1 MREEKSGLA
10 TVTEKPVILVIHSRP
25 RLRKRLVEQVEE
37 WCAGSIE
44 VIGIQLNELDTAC
57 RQPWFQR
64 LVCVFFQP
72 DFNQA
77 RIKAKVQGCNGRAGV
92 EPLPE
97 KHEFHQNLDEGIF
110 HSLESEGKFEQQV
123 EQSFFDWTPARVR
136 LRLEGPHETVRAIRL
151 RWFLLRHGIPYQ
163 WTTKEDGPDI
173 AAKVGLGKE
182 FNPTA
187 SNLYIELGLIKTPP
201 RSDRKYDL
209 VIVGAGPAGLSAAIS
224 ASANAGLSTLVIGG
238 EYPGGNAV
246 MSINLIENYLGFP
259 GGVTG
264 TKLLKLAVA
273 QAALLKVDIRPNW
286 TAARLRKDPTHS
298 RRYLIDVKTGNGGAV
313 ASAAMVL
320 LACGRQPESIFN
332 NPDSPEALSEQRFTA
347 SGEVQYGMEKCDAVT
362 AVGKNIVIVGGGD
375 SAGQAALLL
384 NACGAELV
392 TVAPKEVIMS
402 YHLQA
407 ALHRNGGIEF
417 KSPPLT
423 VNKFIGNDD
432 HLTHVEL
439 SSGEKIPAAKVFVL
453 AGGKPATG
461 WLNTEGEND
470 PGDNF
475 VNIQL
480 DRGFIRTDAYLDPKG
495 ELMFAT
501 SAPGVFAAGD
511 VRIKAHGRVGQAVGQ
526 GVAAVAS
533 MERYLKDTWQEILKD
548 EESQAWVLR
557 KLIHDAKEAA
567 S

>member
-1 MREEKSGLA
+1 MP
-10 TVTEKPVILVIHSRP
+10 TERPVILVIHSRP

-37 WCAGSIE
+37 WCADSIE

-57 RQPWFQR
+57 RKSWFQR
-64 LVCVFFQP
+64 VVCVFFQP
-72 DFNQA
+72 NMNQA
-77 RIKAKVQGCNGRAGV
+77 RIKAKVRGRNGRAGV

-97 KHEFHQNLDEGIF
+97 EHEFHQNLDEGIF
-110 HSLESEGKFEQQV
+110 HSLESEGKFEQRV
-123 EQSFFDWTPARVR
+123 EQSFFDWTPARLR

-163 WTTKEDGPDI
+163 WTPKEDRPDI
-173 AAKVGLGKE
+173 AAKVEPGKSE
-182 FNPTA
+182 FNPTVG
-187 SNLYIELGLIKTPP
+187 NLYIELGLIKTPA

-209 VIVGAGPAGLSAAIS
+209 VIVGCGPAGLSAAIS

-273 QAALLKVDIRPNW
+273 QAARLKVDIRPNW
-286 TAARLRKDPTHS
+286 TATRLRRDPVHS

-313 ASAAMVL
+313 ASAALVL
-320 LACGRQPESIFN
+320 LACGRQSESIFT
-332 NPDSPEALSEQRFTA
+332 NPASPEALSEQQFTA
-347 SGEVQYGMEKCDAVT
+347 SGEVQYGMEKCDAATTTGNV
-362 AVGKNIVIVGGGD
+362 VIIGGGD

-384 NACGAELV
+384 NACGAEVV
-392 TVAPKEVIMS
+392 TVAAKKVEMS

-407 ALHRNGGIEF
+407 ALHRNAGIDL

-423 VNKFIGNDD
+423 VKKFIDNDG
-432 HLTHVEL
+432 HLTHVQL
-439 SSGEKIPAAKVFVL
+439 SNGEKVPANKVFVL
-453 AGGKPATG
+453 AGGKPATD
-461 WLNTEGEND
+461 WLNTEDEHEPED
-470 PGDNF
+470 F

-511 VRIKAHGRVGQAVGQ
+511 VRINAHGRVGQAVGQ

-557 KLIHDAKEAA
+557 KAIHDAKEAA

>member
-1 MREEKSGLA
+1 MREEKSGPAML
-10 TVTEKPVILVIHSRP
+10 TERPVILVIHSRP

-57 RQPWFQR
+57 RKPWFRR
-64 LVCVFFQP
+64 LVCAFFQP
-72 DFNQA
+72 DLNQA
-77 RIKAKVQGCNGRAGV
+77 RIKAKIQVRNGRAGV

-97 KHEFHQNLDEGIF
+97 KQEFHQNLDEGIF
-110 HSLESEGKFEQQV
+110 HSLESEGKFEQRV

-238 EYPGGNAV
+238 ENPGGNAV

-273 QAALLKVDIRPNW
+273 QADLLKVDIRPNW

-332 NPDSPEALSEQRFTA
+332 NPGSPEALSEQRFTA

-362 AVGKNIVIVGGGD
+362 AAGKNIVIVGGGD

-392 TVAPKEVIMS
+392 TVAPKEVTMS

-407 ALHRNGGIEF
+407 ALHGNGGIEF

-423 VNKFIGNDD
+423 VNKFIGNND
-432 HLTHVEL
+432 HLTHVQL
-439 SSGEKIPAAKVFVL
+439 SSGEEIPAAKVFVL
-453 AGGKPATG
+453 AGGKPATD
-461 WLNTEGEND
+461 WLNTEGED
-470 PGDNF
+470 EPGDNF

-511 VRIKAHGRVGQAVGQ
+511 VRVKAHGRVGQAVGQ

-533 MERYLKDTWQEILKD
+533 MERYLKDTWQEVLKD

-557 KLIHDAKEAA
+557 KVIHDAKEAA
-567 S
+567 N